1 MTLIRTKVNLK
12 ALKKKAQ
19 STLQTEVKHCN
30 SWKELFKNKL
40 SSKDDELN
48 DCFTKNQQISGSSI
62 PSTSLP
68 TSCLNLTSGIQEIQL
83 PNGNPYYVLCDSD
96 GWMIIQRRIDGSQD
110 FNKTWQ
116 EYVDGIGDIHG
127 EFFMGL
133 ENLHLITNATRQQL
147 NISIKT
153 DYSRTRVAE
162 YDDFR
167 IGNSESLYELES
179 IGNFT
184 GDEYIINALQ
194 HHIKRPF
201 STYDR
206 KSPDLETEMGGWWY
220 SDVDDYCYLN
230 APHTDAGYS
239 EVYWRYVVVNA
250 VTMAIRPY
258 LTEH

>member
-1 MTLIRTKVNLK
+1 M
-12 ALKKKAQ
+12 
-19 STLQTEVKHCN
+19 
-30 SWKELFKNKL
+30 
-40 SSKDDELN
+40 
-48 DCFTKNQQISGSSI
+48 
-62 PSTSLP
+62 
-68 TSCLNLTSGIQEIQL
+68 TSGIQEIQL
-83 PNGNPYYVLCDSD
+83 PNGNPFYVLCGLD

-116 EYVDGIGDIHG
+116 EYVDGVGDIHG

-153 DYSRTRVAE
+153 DDFGTEVAE

-184 GDEYIINALQ
+184 EDEYTCIINALQ

-206 KSPDLETEMGGWWY
+206 KSPDLKTGGVNFGGWWY
-220 SDVDDYCYLN
+220 SNVDDY
-230 APHTDAGYS
+230 
-239 EVYWRYVVVNA
+239 
-250 VTMAIRPY
+250 
-258 LTEH
+258 